1 METSLISGTFSRIQG
16 SSLSKIAGIRATAD
30 LYFAG
35 EPMAAVNDKLIQ
47 LRLSFVCAPPA
58 VLPDIG
64 KGTNNPRTAAY
75 RDFSFFRRCRIPDAA
90 AAERGAPAVP

>member
-1 METSLISGTFSRIQG
+1 M
-16 SSLSKIAGIRATAD
+16 
-30 LYFAG
+30 
-35 EPMAAVNDKLIQ
+35 NDKLIQ